1 MKKIQSVRG
10 FNDVLPPDTV
20 LWQRLHAVAA
30 QTFAAYGYGEIRMPL
45 LEHTS
50 LFLRSIGEVTDIV
63 EKEMFTFQDREG
75 DSLTLRPEGT
85 ASCVRAG
92 LEHGLLHNQQQRL
105 WYAGPMFRHERPQA
119 GRYRQFHQ
127 LGAETYGIAG
137 PEADLE
143 VIALSARLL
152 RGLGLQGLKLEIN
165 SLGSSEARAAYR
177 AALLA
182 FLEKHAGALD
192 ADSQRRMHSNPLRVL
207 DSKVAQTQEIL
218 RDAPTLM
225 DALDAESRAHFDTL
239 LQGLSDLNIGYTI
252 NQRLVRGIDYY
263 GRTVFEWITDQLGAQ
278 GTVCA
283 GGRYDGLVEQLGGS
297 PTPAVG
303 WASGVERL
311 ILLMKAQDVA
321 GPVASADVY
330 LCAIGDAAQRQA
342 GILGEQLRDSL
353 PALRLV
359 TNAGGGKLAVQ
370 LKRADRSG
378 AALALILGDEEI
390 ANRSIQVKS
399 LRAAAGQGTDPASNQ
414 QQTLAWTELS
424 GRIAGLLNS

>member
-20 LWQRLHAVAA
+20 LWQRLHGVAA
-30 QTFAAYGYGEIRMPL
+30 SSFAAYGYGEIRMPL
-45 LEHTS
+45 LEHTT
-50 LFLRSIGEVTDIV
+50 LFSRSIGEVTDIV
-63 EKEMFTFQDREG
+63 EKEMFSFTDREG

-127 LGAETYGIAG
+127 LGAEVYGIAG

-152 RGLGLQGLKLEIN
+152 RGLGLQGLRLEIN

-182 FLEKHAGALD
+182 FLERHASALD
-192 ADSQRRMHSNPLRVL
+192 ADSQRRMHTNPLRVL
-207 DSKVAQTQEIL
+207 DSKVPQTQEIL
-218 RDAPTLM
+218 RDAPALM
-225 DALDAESRAHFDTL
+225 EALDGESRAHFDTL
-239 LQGLSDLNIGYTI
+239 LQGLTDLNIAYTI

-263 GRTVFEWITDQLGAQ
+263 GRTVFEWITDQLGSQ

-311 ILLMKAQDVA
+311 ILLMKAQGVA
-321 GPVASADVY
+321 GPVATADVY
-330 LCAIGDAAQRQA
+330 LCALGEAAQRQA
-342 GILGEQLRDSL
+342 SVLGEQLRDSL

-359 TNAGGGKLAVQ
+359 TNAGGGKLAAQ

-399 LRAAAGQGTDPASNQ
+399 LRTAAEPAADTGFNQ
-414 QQTLAWTELS
+414 QQTIAWTELS